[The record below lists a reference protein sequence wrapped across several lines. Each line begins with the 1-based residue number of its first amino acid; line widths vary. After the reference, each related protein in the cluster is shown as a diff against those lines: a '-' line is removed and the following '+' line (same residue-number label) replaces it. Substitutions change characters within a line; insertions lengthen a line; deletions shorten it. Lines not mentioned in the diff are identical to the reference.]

1 MRQKA
6 VKATCCKTPGG
17 ARLGGEGTSTRI
29 WFGCTAYSA
38 LSNPL
43 YDLGKTPRLSST
55 GEEEKRS
62 SDERK
67 NTQRKRTGVLQWRLQ
82 IDEGGTCGLSV
93 GYCEGSV
100 ISGRERCIIIQK
112 VKPAEKS

>member
-67 NTQRKRTGVLQWRLQ
+67 KTKKKDRSAAVEVTDRR
-82 IDEGGTCGLSV
+82 GGDVWSVSGLL
-93 GYCEGSV
+93 
-100 ISGRERCIIIQK
+100 
-112 VKPAEKS
+112 